1 MGLILINPPSSTQA
15 FWDSLADDLRLAN
28 PCFTRVV
35 RVLLEVR
42 DAIVDLAGS
51 READTIRE
59 IIDSDFLRVQ
69 AGCQAYYSWDEF
81 STPPA
86 LPHTCPATFPP

>member
-1 MGLILINPPSSTQA
+1 MGLILINPPSSTEA
-15 FWDSLADDLRLAN
+15 FWDSLADDLRLAT
-28 PCFTRVV
+28 PCFNRVV

-51 READTIRE
+51 READTICE
-59 IIDSDFLRVQ
+59 MIDGDFLRVQ
-69 AGCQAYYSWDEF
+69 AERKAYSWDEF

-86 LPHTCPATFPP
+86 LPHTCHATFPP